1 MQNTEDQSGG
11 NSGQQNGQ
19 EWRETE
25 FRSPRYFGLETWS
38 NREILGALLDGQYRA
53 LSAVWAAFDQLDI
66 AIDAAVKRLSGS
78 NGRLVYI
85 GAGTSGRLGVQ
96 DGIELTPTFG
106 WPRERTVY
114 LFAGGEVGLR
124 NSQEGAED
132 NRETGVAAITEHKIG
147 ADDVVIG
154 LAASG
159 TTPYTRAA
167 VQAARAAGALTISI
181 ANNVGA
187 PLLGDAE
194 IGVLLR
200 SGPEVLSGSTRLA
213 AGTSQKAALNLFSTT
228 LMIGL
233 NKVHSGY
240 MVDMQASN
248 EKLVQRA
255 ERMVMDITDCSLEAA
270 QKALDEAENHTKLAI
285 LLVAGVAKPEAHLLL
300 EIHHGNLAAALKHGS
315 VIADK

>member
-1 MQNTEDQSGG
+1 MQIDDLLG
-11 NSGQQNGQ
+11 NKPDKGKGS

-25 FRSPRYFGLETWS
+25 FRSPQFLGLETWS
-38 NREILGALLDGQYRA
+38 NRDILGALLDGQERA
-53 LSAVWAAFDQLDI
+53 LGAVRGAFDQLDA
-66 AIDAAVKRLSGS
+66 AIVAAVDRLTGT
-78 NGRLVYI
+78 NGRLVYV

-96 DGIELTPTFG
+96 DGIELAPTFG
-106 WPRERTVY
+106 WPDERILY

-124 NSQEGAED
+124 HSEEGAED
-132 NRETGVAAITEHKIG
+132 RADIGKAVVAENNIG
-147 ADDVVIG
+147 PNDVMLA

-167 VQAARAAGALTISI
+167 VDAAREAGALTISF
-181 ANNVGA
+181 ANNPGA

-200 SGPEVLSGSTRLA
+200 SGPEVLSGSTRLG

-228 LMIGL
+228 VMIGL
-233 NKVHSGY
+233 NKVHQGY

-255 ERMVMDITDCSLEAA
+255 ERMVTDITDCSLDAA
-270 QKALDEAENHTKLAI
+270 RKALAEADNHTKLAV
-285 LLVAGVAKPEAHLLL
+285 LLVGGTAKPDALHLL
-300 EIHHGNLAAALKHGS
+300 EIHNGNLAAALKG
-315 VIADK
+315 AK